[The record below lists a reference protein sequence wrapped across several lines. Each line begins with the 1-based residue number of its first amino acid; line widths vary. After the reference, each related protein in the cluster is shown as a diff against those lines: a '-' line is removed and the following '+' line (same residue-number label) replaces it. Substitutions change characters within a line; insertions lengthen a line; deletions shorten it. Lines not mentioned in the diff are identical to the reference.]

1 MKTKKKHILCF
12 GDSNTY
18 GFNPH
23 GGRYDDDTRWTRVL
37 AGLLGSGYL
46 ILEEGLNS
54 RTTALD
60 DPYEPYRNAMDH
72 IVPCIQTHAPL
83 DLTILMLG
91 TNDLKDYFQPS
102 VEKICRRLRRLT
114 EIILEVSQAPILL
127 VCPAALGESS
137 PGDPC
142 ALLYPPHSVE
152 VSRNLGTALKKT
164 ARELGVPYM
173 DASDYVSPDPADHV
187 HLSAESHALLA
198 RAFAEKIIELGI

>member
-1 MKTKKKHILCF
+1 MNTKTKHILCF

-18 GFNPH
+18 GFNPY
-23 GGRYDDDTRWTRVL
+23 GGRYDADTRWTRVL
-37 AGLLGSGYL
+37 ASLLGSGYL

-60 DPYEPYRNAMDH
+60 DPYEPYRNAMDY
-72 IVPCIQTHAPL
+72 IVPCIQSHAPL

-102 VEKICRRLRRLT
+102 VEKICHRLRRLT
-114 EIILEVSQAPILL
+114 EVILEVSLAPVLL

-152 VSRNLGTALKKT
+152 VSRNLGTALKPM
-164 ARELGVPYM
+164 AEELGVPYM
-173 DASDYVSPDPADHV
+173 DASDHVSPDPADHV
-187 HLSAESHALLA
+187 HLSPESHALLA
-198 RAFAEKIIELGI
+198 RAFAEKITELGI